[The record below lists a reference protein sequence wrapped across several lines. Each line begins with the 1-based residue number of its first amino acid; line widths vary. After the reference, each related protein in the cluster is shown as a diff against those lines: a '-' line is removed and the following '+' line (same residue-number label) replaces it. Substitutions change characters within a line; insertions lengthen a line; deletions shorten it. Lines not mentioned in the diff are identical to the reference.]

1 MKVIYKMI
9 PYYTPVM
16 QPLLH
21 CIVPII
27 CILCNKMDRMAAVEC
42 RVSHGTDC
50 FIPRPP
56 WNFPLIPT
64 VALFNVPSL

>member
-9 PYYTPVM
+9 SYYTPGT
-16 QPLLH
+16 QPLFY

-42 RVSHGTDC
+42 RVSPRRDC
-50 FIPRPP
+50 FILPPPP
-56 WNFPLIPT
+56 WNFPLT
-64 VALFNVPSL
+64 VALLNVPSP